1 MVFSFTAMSN
11 CFNQCLYIM
20 NEEDI
25 KQFLNAYED
34 FMKHSEVEIDSYLKW
49 QEARSYTN
57 TYYQQKAQE
66 LNVNIDYYLQE
77 FV

>member
-1 MVFSFTAMSN
+1 
-11 CFNQCLYIM
+11 M

-25 KQFLNAYED
+25 RQFLNAYED

-57 TYYQQKAQE
+57 TYYQQKAE
-66 LNVNIDYYLQE
+66 EMNVSTEYYLQE

>member
-1 MVFSFTAMSN
+1 
-11 CFNQCLYIM
+11 M

-25 KQFLNAYED
+25 HQFMMAFDD
-34 FMKHSEVEIDSYLKW
+34 FMKHSETEIDSYIKW

-57 TYYQQKAQE
+57 SFYEEKAKE
-66 LNVNIDYYLQE
+66 LNIPVSYYLAE

>member
-1 MVFSFTAMSN
+1 
-11 CFNQCLYIM
+11 M

-25 KQFLNAYED
+25 QQFLNAYED
-34 FMKHSEVEIDSYLKW
+34 FMKHSETEIDSYLQW

-57 TYYQQKAQE
+57 TFLDQKAKE
-66 LNVNIDYYLQE
+66 MNVTTEYYLQE

>member
-1 MVFSFTAMSN
+1 MVFSFTAMPN
-11 CFNQCLYIM
+11 CLNQCLYIM

-66 LNVNIDYYLQE
+66 MNVSTEYYLQE